1 MRIIDWV
8 SDVCSSDLI
17 GPACGVQEDIPY
29 RRFCA
34 VLEPGE
40 TVLGY
45 TDGVTE
51 ALDPIGQLYGEPR
64 LFNFL
69 SHRKPANA
77 QETTQGLIDNVR
89 QFANDTDQSDDI
101 PVIA

>member
-1 MRIIDWV
+1 
-8 SDVCSSDLI
+8 
-17 GPACGVQEDIPY
+17 
-29 RRFCA
+29 
-34 VLEPGE
+34 
-40 TVLGY
+40 
-45 TDGVTE
+45 GVTE

-89 QFANDTDQSDDI
+89 QFANDTDQSDDLT
-101 PVIA
+101 VIAAQRAAS